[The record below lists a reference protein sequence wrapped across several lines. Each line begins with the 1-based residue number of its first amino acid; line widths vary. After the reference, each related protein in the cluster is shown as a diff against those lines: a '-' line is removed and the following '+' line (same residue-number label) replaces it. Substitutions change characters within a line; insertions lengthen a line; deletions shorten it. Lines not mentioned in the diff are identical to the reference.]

1 MVVVPGLGSHALG
14 SWKSRDGH
22 DVWIRDFLPADVP
35 NIRVLLYG
43 YDTTM
48 ARSES
53 KQSIVDLSKMLLE
66 SVKVIRRD
74 QHVRY

>member
-1 MVVVPGLGSHALG
+1 VVVVPGLESHALG

-22 DVWIRDFLPADVP
+22 NVWIRDFLPVDVP
-35 NIRVLLYG
+35 KIRVLLYG
-43 YDTTM
+43 YDTAL

-66 SVKVIRRD
+66 SIKAIRKD
-74 QHVRY
+74 QHVRF